1 MEYRLDQNHLL
12 AILAEWNRFEIATD
26 RTMPNIDIFLERLAT
41 EQRI

>member
-26 RTMPNIDIFLERLAT
+26 RTMPNIDIFRDRLRA
-41 EQRI
+41 EKRI